1 MAIANHLREVCSVG
15 ICSHCDRPL
24 LEESLVSPRPAFLEC
39 NGICFSFLFSSSAPR
54 PGLFFRVISTPN
66 VGLALTAWRSRVVL
80 STDRAGQGP
89 LESHPKTQIGSDSLE
104 TLRSTSREPP
114 EPLGNREP
122 DTFLP
127 EVAAASLGES
137 RVPPPGG
144 RNRESAA

>member
-1 MAIANHLREVCSVG
+1 MG
-15 ICSHCDRPL
+15 IRAHCNQTPL
-24 LEESLVSPRPAFLEC
+24 EGSAVSPRPSLSRMASVFLSFDLPRSPRRPPLLPPLP
-39 NGICFSFLFSSSAPR
+39 FSPPR
-54 PGLFFRVISTPN
+54 PPPGPGPGPGPRGPFVKVISI
-66 VGLALTAWRSRVVL
+66 
-80 STDRAGQGP
+80 DRAGQGP

-144 RNRESAA
+144 